1 MHIVVVDP
9 SRVVQRSVSDILSES
24 GHKAKCFTDAR
35 DALAYVTADESVACV
50 LTSLETHPLNGFELC
65 WQLRLLA
72 NTPRPLAILVMSSA
86 HGSRSLGEVLDSGAD
101 DFMSKPPGRDELIAR
116 LRATERLL
124 GLQRELIR
132 QADTDHLTQL
142 LNRGAFL
149 RRAENLAERLVAE
162 TPEEAT
168 ITALLIDIDHFK
180 TINDRYGHSVG
191 DAAIRGVAG
200 VLRETGALA
209 CRWGGEEFAVL
220 VDGQASAAAAV
231 VAHNIRRRCAGLRI
245 ATPGPDRVSLTVSIG
260 VASWLHRDGMDG
272 LMRRAD
278 VALYAAKAGGRDRV
292 AMMSGDAFVGCI
304 A

>member
-1 MHIVVVDP
+1 MRIVVVDP
-9 SRVVQRSVSDILSES
+9 SRVVHRSIAEILAAN
-24 GHKAKCFTDAR
+24 GHEAMCFSDAR
-35 DALAYVTADESVACV
+35 AALACVTADETVACV
-50 LTSLETHPLNGFELC
+50 LTSLETSPINGFELC

-101 DFMSKPPGRDELIAR
+101 DFMSKPPGREELLAR
-116 LRATERLL
+116 LRAAERLL

-149 RRAENLAERLVAE
+149 RRANPLAERS
-162 TPEEAT
+162 PEGTEPAPS

-180 TINDRYGHSVG
+180 TINDRHGHAIG
-191 DAAIRGVAG
+191 DAAICGVAR
-200 VLRETGALA
+200 VLRETGALS

-220 VDGQASAAAAV
+220 IDGLSLDATASMA
-231 VAHNIRRRCAGLRI
+231 NGIRRRCATLRV
-245 ATPGPDRVSLTVSIG
+245 ATSGEERVSLTVSIG
-260 VASWLHRDGMDG
+260 VAARLDGEAIDG
-272 LMRRAD
+272 VMRRAD

-292 AMMSGDAFVGCI
+292 SMMSGDAFVDCVG
-304 A
+304 